1 MKLIF
6 HYIKPYRLR
15 MIGGLMIKIVGTF
28 ADLGLPWVLAH
39 ILDEVVPLGE
49 IRRVLLW
56 GIVMVGLALI
66 ARTGNIMANRKASAV
81 ARDVT
86 RTLRHDLF
94 QKIEHL
100 SGNQTDRFQIPSL
113 VSRMTSDTYNIHG
126 TIGMMQRLGVR
137 APMILI
143 GGIIITATLE
153 PVLTLV
159 LLILVPILG
168 TVVFVISRKGIPLYT
183 KVQEAVDGMVRVV
196 RENISGIRVIKA
208 LSRTDYERERFAK
221 ANETTVQ
228 RELKVGYVMS
238 ASGPAMSFLLNLG
251 LTLVIIVGA
260 FRVNSGASAPG
271 KIVAFLSYFTMIL
284 NAVIMIN
291 RIFVNIS
298 KATASA
304 NRIALVLA
312 AEEELPVEVFMG
324 TEPVLATDLEQ
335 ETNSFVSKRQTTDKK
350 GKLEEQKDVS
360 DKNKWN
366 KGQSEKIPH
375 IVFENVCFGYQ
386 NEAKDKEKYC
396 IRDVSF
402 SIAPGEGFGIIG
414 ATGSGKSTL
423 LNLLMRFYD
432 VSEGAIY
439 INGKNVKEYT
449 LEELRGKFG
458 VVYQNDVIFA
468 DTIYEN
474 INFGRDI
481 SLEEVQKA
489 AEHAGAA
496 KFIAEK
502 ENAYEY
508 KAAIK
513 GANLS
518 GGQKQRLLIAR
529 ALAGKPEIL
538 LLDDSSSALD
548 YKTDAAIRKT
558 IREQYAKTTTILVAQ
573 RVSSV
578 MQMKQIAVME
588 EGEIIGL
595 GTHEEL
601 LATCPVYKEIYD
613 SQMGSDLNG
622 KGAAG

>member
-6 HYIKPYRLR
+6 QYIKPYTLR
-15 MIGGLMIKIVGTF
+15 MLGGLLIKIVGTF

-49 IRRVLLW
+49 IRQVLLW
-56 GIVMVGLALI
+56 GIVMVGLAVL
-66 ARTGNIMANRKASAV
+66 ARTGNILANRKASAV

-113 VSRMTSDTYNIHG
+113 VSRMTSDTYNIHAMV
-126 TIGMMQRLGVR
+126 GMMQRLGVR
-137 APMILI
+137 APMILV

-208 LSRTDYERERFAK
+208 LSKTDYERERFAK
-221 ANETTVQ
+221 ANEETVQ
-228 RELKVGYVMS
+228 RELKTGYVMS

-251 LTLVIIVGA
+251 LKLVIVVGA

-291 RIFVNIS
+291 RIFVNVS

-312 AEEELPVEVFMG
+312 AEDELPVEIS
-324 TEPVLATDLEQ
+324 A
-335 ETNSFVSKRQTTDKK
+335 
-350 GKLEEQKDVS
+350 
-360 DKNKWN
+360 
-366 KGQSEKIPH
+366 SESMTKTPH

-402 SIAPGEGFGIIG
+402 SVEPGEGFGIIG

-432 VSEGAIY
+432 VSEGAVY
-439 INGKNVKEYT
+439 INGKNVKEYP
-449 LEELRGKFG
+449 LEELRAKFG

-468 DTIYEN
+468 DTIKEN
-474 INFGRDI
+474 ISFGREI
-481 SLEEVQKA
+481 SLEDVKQA

-496 KFIAEK
+496 GFIAEK
-502 ENAYEY
+502 ENTYEY

-513 GANLS
+513 GGNLS

-558 IREQYAKTTTILVAQ
+558 IREQYAETTTILVAQ

-601 LATCPVYKEIYD
+601 LAACPVYKEIYD
-613 SQMGSDLNG
+613 SQMGSGLDG
-622 KGAAG
+622 KGAVV

>member
-6 HYIKPYRLR
+6 QYIKPYRLR
-15 MIGGLMIKIVGTF
+15 MLVGLMIKIVGTF

-56 GIVMVGLALI
+56 GIVMVGLAVV

-94 QKIEHL
+94 QKIERL

-221 ANETTVQ
+221 ANEETVQ
-228 RELKVGYVMS
+228 RELKTGYVMS

-251 LTLVIIVGA
+251 LTLVIIVGS

-312 AEEELPVEVFMG
+312 AEEELPVEVFMC
-324 TEPVLATDLEQ
+324 
-335 ETNSFVSKRQTTDKK
+335 
-350 GKLEEQKDVS
+350 EEQQDVS
-360 DKNKWN
+360 SKNSRKE
-366 KGQSEKIPH
+366 EKLKKTSH
-375 IVFENVCFGYQ
+375 IVFDKVCFGYQ

-396 IRDVSF
+396 IRNVSF
-402 SIAPGEGFGIIG
+402 SIEPGEGFGIIG

-439 INGKNVKEYT
+439 INGKNVKQYT

-474 INFGRDI
+474 ISFGRDI

-489 AEHAGAA
+489 AEQAGAA

-502 ENAYEY
+502 ENTYEY
-508 KAAIK
+508 KTAIK

-558 IREQYAKTTTILVAQ
+558 IREQYASTTTILVAQ

-601 LATCPVYKEIYD
+601 LATCSVYKEIYD
-613 SQMGSDLNG
+613 SQMGSDING
-622 KGAAG
+622 KEMAQ

>member
-6 HYIKPYRLR
+6 TYIKPHTVR
-15 MIGGLMIKIVGTF
+15 MLIGLMIKIAGTF
-28 ADLGLPWVLAH
+28 ADLGLPWVLAY
-39 ILDEVVPLGE
+39 ILDEVVPKGK
-49 IRRVLLW
+49 IKNVLLW
-56 GIVMVGLALI
+56 GLVMFLLAI
-66 ARTGNIMANRKASAV
+66 CARTANIMANRKASAV

-86 RTLRHDLF
+86 RKLRHDLF
-94 QKIEHL
+94 EKIEHL
-100 SGNQTDRFQIPSL
+100 SGNQTDKFQIPSL

-126 TIGMMQRLGVR
+126 TVGMMQRLGVR
-137 APMILI
+137 APMILV
-143 GGIIITATLE
+143 GGVIITATLE

-159 LLILVPILG
+159 LLVLIPILG

-183 KVQEAVDGMVRVV
+183 KVQEAVDEMVRVV
-196 RENISGIRVIKA
+196 RENITGIRVIKA

-221 ANETTVQ
+221 ANEATVN
-228 RELKVGYVMS
+228 RELKAGYIMS
-238 ASGPAMSFLLNLG
+238 SSGPAMSFLLNLG

-260 FRVNSGASAPG
+260 FRVDSGASAPG

-304 NRIALVLA
+304 NRIALVLS
-312 AEEELPVEVFMG
+312 AENELPVFSDFSEDSSVKQNRM
-324 TEPVLATDLEQ
+324 TELKDDFAVCSIQNQKESISLKKTKKEQ
-335 ETNSFVSKRQTTDKK
+335 T
-350 GKLEEQKDVS
+350 
-360 DKNKWN
+360 
-366 KGQSEKIPH
+366 PH
-375 IVFENVCFGYQ
+375 IVFQNVSFGYQ
-386 NEAKDKEKYC
+386 NEAKEKEKYC

-402 SIAPGEGFGIIG
+402 SIGEGEGFGIIG

-432 VSEGAIY
+432 VSEGVIY
-439 INGKNVKEYT
+439 IDGKNVKEYA
-449 LEELRGKFG
+449 LEELRAKFG

-468 DTIYEN
+468 NSLYEN
-474 INFGRDI
+474 ISFGRDI
-481 SLEEVQKA
+481 SLEDVKKA
-489 AEHAGAA
+489 ATHAGASG
-496 KFIAEK
+496 FIAEK
-502 ENAYEY
+502 EDTYEY

-558 IREQYAKTTTILVAQ
+558 IREQYATTTTILVAQ

-588 EGEIIGL
+588 DGEIIGM
-595 GTHEEL
+595 GTHEQL
-601 LATCPVYKEIYD
+601 LQTCSVYKEIYD
-613 SQMGSDLNG
+613 SQMGSAQL
-622 KGAAG
+622 